1 MAESPGGRALLDTSV
16 VIALGDLPVERLPE
30 RAAISMLTLAELSA
44 GPYAAGDELE
54 RARRQQHLQRFE
66 SGLDTLEFDADCAR
80 AFGPVYMATTTAGR
94 RARGSRMID
103 LLIAATA
110 LARGLPLYTQNAR
123 DFRELG
129 QLIEIVDVS
138 G

>member
-1 MAESPGGRALLDTSV
+1 
-16 VIALGDLPVERLPE
+16 
-30 RAAISMLTLAELSA
+30 MLTLAELSA
-44 GPYAAGDELE
+44 GPYAAGDDLE

-66 SGLDTLEFDADCAR
+66 SGLDTLEFDSDCAR
-80 AFGPVYMATTTAGR
+80 AFGSVYVATTTAGR

-110 LARGLPLYTQNAR
+110 LAHGLPLYTQNAK

-129 QLIEIVDVS
+129 QLIEIVDVRA
-138 G
+138 